1 MTRPTPKRQ
10 SREQALQ
17 GRIRNIGKRRYL
29 SEEWQ
34 AEEWRRV
41 WKNTWQAAA
50 HLSDLRKPGDFLV
63 YELGSESVLITRT
76 QQGEIRAFYNVCQ
89 HRGVRLVGEHCGRT
103 DNFRCPYHS
112 WRYSP
117 DGKLI
122 HAPEPDSFQEG
133 LPVESISLPPVRCE
147 IALGFAW
154 IALNPDI
161 EPLDSYLEDMLPL
174 MAHYCFEDMTLMQD
188 QTVAVNCNW
197 KAVHDNFSELYHVH
211 YLHPQHRRFVDCTR
225 ATSELYPRGHTRV
238 WVPGATTDSLF
249 STPQAPT
256 DLLALQLS
264 ALGIDPA
271 NFDGRVDDV
280 QSAIRAAKR
289 ELASAEPYYN
299 NFTDEE
305 LSDVIQTN
313 VFPNC
318 LFTYQPEMLW
328 LIRIRPHASDPNR
341 CYLDKLSFERFP
353 HDESKRFLEGIDE
366 LDAEVDAAHGSAA
379 GGRPVHE
386 QFDYSDVIAGR
397 KSMTDTIDQDLSLL
411 SHAQQGMLSDGFTGS
426 WLNEIECRISHFHEH
441 LDNMM
446 GPELLD

>member
-1 MTRPTPKRQ
+1 MDRPSPQRQ
-10 SREQALQ
+10 SREQKLQ
-17 GRIRNIGKRRYL
+17 GRVRNVSKRRYL
-29 SEEWQ
+29 CPQWQAAEWQ
-34 AEEWRRV
+34 SV

-50 HLSDLRKPGDFLV
+50 HLSDLRNPGDFLV
-63 YELGSESVLITRT
+63 YELGPESILITHT
-76 QQGEIRAFYNVCQ
+76 QDGDIMAFYNVCQ
-89 HRGVRLVGEHCGRT
+89 HRGVRLVGEHCGHA

-122 HAPEPDSFQEG
+122 HAPEPETFQEG
-133 LPVESISLPPVRCE
+133 LPADSITLPPVRCE
-147 IALGFAW
+147 RALGFAW
-154 IALNPDI
+154 ISLNPDI
-161 EPLDSYLEDMLPL
+161 EPLDAYLEDMLPL
-174 MAHYCFEDMTLMQD
+174 MSHYGFEDMTLMQD

-211 YLHPQHRRFVDCTR
+211 FLHPQHRRFVDCTH
-225 ATSELYPRGHTRV
+225 AVSELYQRGHSRV

-249 STPQAPT
+249 ATPEEPT
-256 DLLALQLS
+256 DLLSLQLS
-264 ALGIDPA
+264 ALGMDPA
-271 NFDGRVDDV
+271 EFDGKVGAI
-280 QSAIRAAKR
+280 QAAIRTAKR
-289 ELASAEPYYN
+289 ELAGTEPYYE

-353 HDESKRFLEGIDE
+353 QDESKRFLEDVG
-366 LDAEVDAAHGSAA
+366 DAELASDAVSGA
-379 GGRPVHE
+379 RPSHDS
-386 QFDYSDVIAGR
+386 FDYGDVIAGR

-411 SHAQQGMLSDGFTGS
+411 SQAQRGMHSDGFTGT
-426 WLNEIECRISHFHEH
+426 WLSEIECRVSHFHEY
-441 LDNMM
+441 LDGMM
-446 GPELLD
+446 GPELLE